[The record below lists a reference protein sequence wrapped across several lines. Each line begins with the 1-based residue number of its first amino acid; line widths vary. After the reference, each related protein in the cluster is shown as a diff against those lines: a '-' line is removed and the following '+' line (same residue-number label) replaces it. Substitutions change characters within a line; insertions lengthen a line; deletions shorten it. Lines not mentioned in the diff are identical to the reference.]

1 MIINFKKTHVNAV
14 IPSKAHPWD
23 AAFDLTAVSFRIDE
37 QYGFIEYD
45 TGLACEIDRGFCG
58 LIYPRSSI
66 SKYDLALANGIGLV
80 DSGYLGNL
88 LLRFKP
94 TLRFTRSYSRKVI
107 IKNNP
112 YDLNI
117 YNPGD
122 RIGQLK
128 IVPVD
133 GIEFKEVMELN
144 KSDRGTGSF
153 GSSGV

>member
-1 MIINFKKTHVNAV
+1 MIINFRKTHKNAV
-14 IPSKAHPWD
+14 IPTKAHTHD
-23 AAFDLTAVSFRIDE
+23 AAFDLTAVSMRIDE

-45 TGLACEIDRGFCG
+45 TGIACEIENGWCG

-66 SKYDLALANGIGLV
+66 GKYDLTLANGIGLV
-80 DSGYLGNL
+80 DAGYLGNL

-94 TLRFTRSYSRKVI
+94 ALRFYMNEDGLLIVTNGICKRV
-107 IKNNP
+107 
-112 YDLNI
+112 

-133 GIEFKEVMELN
+133 GVEFNEVMKLG
-144 KSDRGTGSF
+144 KTDRGDGGF